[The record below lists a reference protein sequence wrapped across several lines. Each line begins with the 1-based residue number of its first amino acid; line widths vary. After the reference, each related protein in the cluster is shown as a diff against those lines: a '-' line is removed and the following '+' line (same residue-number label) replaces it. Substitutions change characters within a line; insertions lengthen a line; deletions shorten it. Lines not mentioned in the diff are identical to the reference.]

1 MSQRVDSEVFPEK
14 SCVNTQIFL
23 RSMRVTCFQ
32 ETQVS
37 LAPEKLKKR
46 QKEKQMPPIN
56 MRWAI
61 KKNYTEMVEAGVLF
75 RYGRKIL
82 IDPDTF
88 WVWLKEKG
96 RKDARI

>member
-1 MSQRVDSEVFPEK
+1 MKDYM
-14 SCVNTQIFL
+14 NTREWNHQNSDRLLSVEEF
-23 RSMRVTCFQ
+23 
-32 ETQVS
+32 
-37 LAPEKLKKR
+37 
-46 QKEKQMPPIN
+46 KEKQMPPIN
-56 MRWAI
+56 MRGAI
-61 KKNYTEMVEAGVLF
+61 QKNYTEMVEAGVLF